1 MSRCTPITPVGRN
14 LLSACKHS
22 IRRLIHLYQT
32 HCAVTTSQIA
42 YFTGLLQNMAL
53 LLLSSGHD
61 GAAYSHP

>member
-22 IRRLIHLYQT
+22 RRLTHLYQA
-32 HCAVTTSQIA
+32 HYAAATSQIA
-42 YFTGLLQNMAL
+42 CLTGLLQNMAL
-53 LLLSSGHD
+53 LLLRSGHY